1 MVEGL
6 YEKNRAYNLL
16 ILCSLNNEPR
26 LPGDPHGEGEW
37 LLSNEDG
44 GRDSREAS
52 VELSL
57 SQHYSQYEFI
67 LFLTSLDFF
76 NTASQKARK
85 IRLNFSK
92 SI

>member
-6 YEKNRAYNLL
+6 YEKNRACNLL
-16 ILCSLNNEPR
+16 ILCSLNNEP

-37 LLSNEDG
+37 LLRSEEG

-57 SQHYSQYEFI
+57 SQH
-67 LFLTSLDFF
+67 
-76 NTASQKARK
+76 
-85 IRLNFSK
+85 
-92 SI
+92 